1 MADIILGRVRPVFT
15 GDWNEAKAYA
25 LLDRF
30 LYNNTLYE
38 CVKDAPAGT
47 AVENTEYYVVVVEE
61 GPQGPK
67 GPPPPVIDGLVQH
80 CMLKMKMAHMM
91 MAPI

>member
-15 GDWNEAKAYA
+15 GDWDEERAYV

-47 AVENTEYYVVVVEE
+47 AIENTEYYVVVVEE

-67 GPPPPVIDGLVQH
+67 GPPPPIDGLV
-80 CMLKMKMAHMM
+80 LRYIWKMQMVHTMM
-91 MAPI
+91 VQI